1 MFERI
6 LTGSRYSI
14 IIAVVGSLIASLVLL
29 LYGGLEIIYLLAESL
44 TELSV
49 DGTIEK
55 SLILTF
61 IEVIDLFLL
70 AAVFYIISVGLYELF
85 INDRVD
91 LPAWLRIHDFEGL
104 KGKLISILVVV
115 LSVIFLG
122 QAANWDKRL
131 DLLGFG
137 AAVALVIAALAYFL
151 GPKSKKNTPVS
162 TTPDIEE

>member
-29 LYGGLEIIYLLAESL
+29 LYGGLEIIYLLAESF
-44 TELSV
+44 TELSI

-70 AAVFYIISVGLYELF
+70 AAVFYIIAVGLYELF

-137 AAVALVIAALAYFL
+137 AAVALVIAALAYFVKKDSKYDEPPDAP
-151 GPKSKKNTPVS
+151 GPT
-162 TTPDIEE
+162 E